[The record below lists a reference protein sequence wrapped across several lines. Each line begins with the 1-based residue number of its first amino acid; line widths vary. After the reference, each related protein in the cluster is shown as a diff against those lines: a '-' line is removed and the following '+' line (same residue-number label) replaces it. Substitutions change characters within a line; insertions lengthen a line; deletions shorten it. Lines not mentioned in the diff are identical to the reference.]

1 MNSNN
6 PVAPPA
12 RLDALEF
19 LQEAVRCNTISS
31 TGNEIVLARMIKA
44 RLDALGI
51 DCEIFQENEQQA
63 NLVATLRG
71 QGPAKKPGPRLVL
84 SGHLDTV
91 PIGDATWTH
100 DPFSAE
106 IDDGRIYGRGTAD
119 MKGGLL
125 ALLFAFMKHKDF
137 ASELWDGELIFA
149 ATFGEEIGAL
159 GASTMVDKKQIP
171 QFDAMI
177 VAEPTDNRLVTA
189 HKGVTWLRV
198 TSFGKT
204 AHGSMPGSGTN
215 AVDKLHLFYGRLKS
229 IDLGPTTTPLLSA
242 PTFAVTTFNGGGAP
256 NVIPDHCQMTIDIR
270 TVPGQDQQ
278 NVVAQVEAIAAA
290 LADEDPEARFQV
302 ECALNLPGLL
312 TNEGAP
318 IVRISQQVLAKRS
331 PGAETVR
338 GAQYFT
344 DASAFSA
351 HGDDIVI
358 LGPGA
363 PEQAHQTDEHL
374 AVDDYFNAIDIYGD
388 IIAQYFSQN

>member
-6 PVAPPA
+6 PVVVPA
-12 RLDALEF
+12 RLGALDF
-19 LQEAVRCNTISS
+19 LQQAVRCNTISS

-44 RLDALGI
+44 RLDDLGI
-51 DCEIFQENEQQA
+51 DCEIFRENEHQA

-100 DPFSAE
+100 DPFSAA

-119 MKGGLL
+119 MKGGLF
-125 ALLFAFMKHKDF
+125 ALLFAFMKHKDL
-137 ASELWDGELIFA
+137 APDLWNGELIFA
-149 ATFGEEIGAL
+149 ATFGEEVGAL
-159 GASTMVDKKQIP
+159 GASAMVNKTQIP
-171 QFDAMI
+171 RFDAMI
-177 VAEPTDNRLVTA
+177 VAEPTDNRLVIA

-204 AHGSMPGSGTN
+204 AHGSMPGCGTN
-215 AVDKLHLFYGRLKS
+215 AVDKLHLFYERLQS
-229 IDLGPTTTPLLSA
+229 LDLGPTTTPLLSE

-278 NVVAQVEAIAAA
+278 GVVAQVEAIAAA
-290 LADEDPEARFQV
+290 LVKEDPEARFQV
-302 ECALNLPGLL
+302 ECTLNLPGLL
-312 TNEGAP
+312 TDEEAP
-318 IVRISQQVLAKRS
+318 IVRISQQVLAKIS
-331 PGAETVR
+331 PGAEVVR

-344 DASAFSA
+344 DASAFGA
-351 HGDDIVI
+351 HGDDIII

-374 AVDDYFNAIDIYGD
+374 VVDDFFNAIDIYGE